1 MCGENCKC
9 KEKRNNI
16 YISRCEACYTGY
28 SIVAAKTADEAN
40 EYIKQFKERDKGN
53 LGDSKGYSFVDED
66 DIVREVYTERS
77 GIVLHG
83 IHYNGW
89 N

>member
-9 KEKRNNI
+9 KQNRNKI
-16 YISRCEACYTGY
+16 YVSSAESCYTGY
-28 SIVAAKTADEAN
+28 SLVAAKTAEEAN
-40 EYIKQFKERDKGN
+40 EYIRQFKESDKGN
-53 LGDSKGYSFVDED
+53 LRDSKGYSFVTED
-66 DIVREVYTERS
+66 DVKNSIYSEES

-89 N
+89 C